1 MATINLNEKTLLAI
15 KPSNNGKQENY
26 FDENQTGFGVYVTK
40 AGKKNY
46 FVKGTC
52 NSKQVMFTMG
62 ECSGFDSVK
71 EARHQAATIL
81 QGMREGINPQKE
93 KQKRKLAEDAQLKA
107 VEADKKKDITLREVY
122 QTMLEVRAAKLKPRT
137 VGTYEQLTG
146 YYLKDWLDRPMRS
159 ITDDEVVNHF
169 SSISQKGK
177 VSANNAFRAFRAIW
191 NFGNV
196 YHKGIFGDNP
206 VKRLSGLKIW
216 NTVAV
221 RDREIPSKMMQ
232 AWFDAIMKWETPAT
246 RDYLLLLLF
255 TGMRRSEAAALSWQ
269 NINFMEETLR
279 VNDTKNGK
287 PLVLPISSFPMALLE
302 YRHKNCYENEYV
314 FPGTGKSGH
323 IVEPKRAISFVTAET
338 GIDFTCHDLRRTLSS
353 LCLDL
358 LIHPYITDALINHV
372 TGGKADVT
380 RGYSVVTTE
389 RMRQPAQQIC
399 DRIMELCAG
408 IVTDDDRKKKKAE
421 LQISEQG
428 LTIVAKELPQPE
440 QPKQV
445 QPKKK

>member
-1 MATINLNEKTLLAI
+1 MAIINLNEKTLISI

-52 NSKQVMFTMG
+52 NSKQVMHTMG
-62 ECSGFDSVK
+62 ECSGFSSVK
-71 EARHQAATIL
+71 DARHQAAMIL
-81 QGMREGINPQKE
+81 QGMKDGINPQQE
-93 KQKRKLAEDAQLKA
+93 KQNRKRAEDAQLKA
-107 VEADKKKDITLREVY
+107 VEADKKKDVTLREVY

-137 VGTYEQLTG
+137 VSTYEQLTG

-255 TGMRRSEAAALSWQ
+255 TGMRRSEAAALSWKDIDFTQ
-269 NINFMEETLR
+269 ETLR
-279 VNDTKNGK
+279 VNDPKNGK
-287 PLVLPISSFPMALLE
+287 PLVLPLSSFLIALLE
-302 YRHKNCYENEYV
+302 YRYKNCYENEYV
-314 FPGTGKSGH
+314 FPGTGRSGH
-323 IVEPKRAISFVTAET
+323 IVEPKRAINFVVAET
-338 GIDFTCHDLRRTLSS
+338 GIDFTCHDLRRTLTS

-380 RGYSVVTTE
+380 RGYSVVTTD

-399 DRIMELCAG
+399 DRIMELCVG
-408 IVTDDDRKKKKAE
+408 IVTEEDREKKKAE
-421 LQISEQG
+421 LQVSEQG
-428 LTIVAKELPQPE
+428 VTIVSKELPQPE
-440 QPKQV
+440 PPK
-445 QPKKK
+445 